1 VNNSHGI
8 YDRYI
13 GVRLSKIIVVALI
26 ITSILF
32 GYLYFYG
39 DIGDRLTALS
49 GGLVTSLI
57 AVFIQFLMTINEHRE
72 IEIFKKMGIRK
83 ILPNR
88 DGKEGYYFEILKS
101 ATHKIDFLGSTAYTF
116 LQDFGNLDTNSGE
129 KASALTRAL
138 ERGVMVRIL
147 VIKKDHLH
155 PDKHRKFIE
164 AKIMLDKLKTK
175 YPNHFNYL
183 YLDEEP
189 SHTIVTADSEC
200 IVGPIIPGVCSDV
213 TSAIHAS
220 TASPYL
226 KCFLEHFE
234 KEWQPAN

>member
-1 VNNSHGI
+1 MNDKQGI
-8 YDRYI
+8 YDQYI
-13 GVRLSKIIVVALI
+13 GVRLSKIILIVLI
-26 ITSILF
+26 IASFIF

-39 DIGDRLTALS
+39 NMGDRLTALS
-49 GGLVTSLI
+49 GGLITSLV
-57 AVFIQFLMTINEHRE
+57 AVVIQFLMAWNEHRE

-88 DGKEGYYFEILKS
+88 DGKEGYYYEILKS

-116 LQDFGNLDTNSGE
+116 LQDFGNLDINSGE
-129 KASALTRAL
+129 KSSALTRAL
-138 ERGVMVRIL
+138 ERGVVVRIM
-147 VIKKDHLH
+147 VIKKDRLH
-155 PDKHRKFIE
+155 PNKHRKFE
-164 AKIMLDKLKTK
+164 DAKIILDKLKIK
-175 YPNHFNYL
+175 YPSNFNYL
-183 YLDEEP
+183 HLNEEP